1 VNESLAQKLAAFG
14 MAVSMAAAA
23 VVVAD
28 QWQWTSVS
36 ASSEGISPTNLLVSR
51 SVYQGT
57 APLITVGQPLPGA
70 VATTFKAGATVTTG
84 VVASV
89 SSLATGNPVQIT
101 VGGVA
106 HIVTLTSVNTATKAI
121 AWTPALPSAP
131 ASGNPCLPLAAANGS
146 YPGVWA
152 NETPDPSFGVTSSI
166 FLDQMTPDGVLVNSL
181 EIDTAHIV
189 TSFSSKSELALNL
202 STDRTKVTFMGYVGS
217 GINALDVSNANTV
230 SPVTGAFSTVD
241 PTNPVSLS
249 YNRGV
254 AQIDHS
260 GSLQVTEST
269 AYSGNNGRA
278 VVLNNTNGASAYYM
292 AGNAGNGGNPQ
303 PAGIILGAGA
313 QFLFPGQSPLLL
325 PSPLGSFSIT
335 QLKDP
340 NNPPNFYAPDKVGKD
355 TNFRGL
361 ATFGQVIYLSKGSG
375 GNGINTVY
383 FVDTTG
389 LACTSASATPGIGL
403 PLSGATLPT
412 TPTFFSNLTDAASLQ
427 NNGLLPTNMCVLA
440 GFPTTLAKNLVNP
453 TTDNFPFGIW
463 FADAKTVYIADEG
476 QGVAGDM
483 SAGLQKWVFNDASS
497 IWEKKYV
504 LQQGLNRFHPY
515 SVPNGPNGEVYPP
528 ALNPAAD
535 GLRNLTGRVNA
546 DGTVSIWAI
555 TSTVSTNVDQG
566 ADPNQL
572 VFITDNLANTTA
584 AGAAMETFTV
594 LRTARFGEVLRGVS
608 FAPAVPLTKDDCKDD
623 GWRNLVR
630 ADGSSFK
637 NQGSC
642 VSYVNTGK

>member
-1 VNESLAQKLAAFG
+1 VNESLIQKLVSVGA
-14 MAVSMAAAA
+14 AVSMAAAA
-23 VVVAD
+23 VIVAD
-28 QWQWTSVS
+28 HWQWTRVS
-36 ASSEGISPTNLLVSR
+36 ASSQGFSPSNLLVSR
-51 SVYQGT
+51 SVYEGT
-57 APLITVGQPLPGA
+57 APLITVGQMLPGA

-89 SSLATGNPVQIT
+89 SGLAAGNPVQIT

-106 HIVTLTSVNTATKAI
+106 HIVTLTTVNTTTKAI
-121 AWTPALPSAP
+121 AWTPALPTAP

-181 EIDTAHIV
+181 QIDPAHIV

-241 PTNPVSLS
+241 PTNPVNLS

-254 AQIDHS
+254 GQIDHV
-260 GSLQVTEST
+260 GAFQVTEST

-278 VVLNNTNGASAYYM
+278 ALLNNTNGASAYYM
-292 AGNAGNGGNPQ
+292 SGNAGNGGNPQ
-303 PAGIILGAGA
+303 PAGIIIGAGA
-313 QFLFPGQSPLLL
+313 QFLVPGQSPLLL

-361 ATFGQVIYLSKGSG
+361 TTFGQVIYVSKGSG

-383 FVDTTG
+383 FIDTTG
-389 LACTSASATPGIGL
+389 LACPSTSATPGIGL
-403 PLSGATLPT
+403 PLSDVTLPT
-412 TPTFFSNLTDAASLQ
+412 TPTFFSNLTNATSLQ
-427 NNGLLPTNMCVLA
+427 TNGLVPTNMCVLA

-483 SAGLQKWVFNDASS
+483 SAGLQKWVFNDTSS
-497 IWEKKYV
+497 MWEKKYV

-535 GLRNLTGRVNA
+535 GLRNLTGRVNG

-572 VFITDNLANTTA
+572 VFIADNLANTSA
-584 AGAAMETFTV
+584 AGAALESFTV

-608 FAPAVPLTKDDCKDD
+608 FAPAVPLTKDDCKDG
-623 GWRNLVR
+623 GWQNLVR

>member
-1 VNESLAQKLAAFG
+1 
-14 MAVSMAAAA
+14 
-23 VVVAD
+23 
-28 QWQWTSVS
+28 
-36 ASSEGISPTNLLVSR
+36 
-51 SVYQGT
+51 
-57 APLITVGQPLPGA
+57 LPGA

-106 HIVTLTSVNTATKAI
+106 HTVTLTSVNTATKAI
-121 AWTPALPSAP
+121 AWTPALPTAP

-181 EIDTAHIV
+181 EIDPAHVV

-202 STDRTKVTFMGYVGS
+202 STDRTKLTFMGYVGS

-241 PTNPVSLS
+241 PTNPVNLS

-254 AQIDHS
+254 AQIDHL
-260 GSLQVTEST
+260 GNLQITEST

-278 VVLNNTNGASAYYM
+278 ALLNNTNGASAYYM

-389 LACTSASATPGIGL
+389 MACSSTSATPGIGL

-412 TPTFFSNLTDAASLQ
+412 TPTFFSNLTSAASLQ
-427 NNGLLPTNMCVLA
+427 TNGLVPTNMCVLA
-440 GFPTTLAKNLVNP
+440 GFPTTLAKNLVDP

-497 IWEKKYV
+497 TWEKKYV

-515 SVPNGPNGEVYPP
+515 SVPNGPNGEVYPT

-546 DGTVSIWAI
+546 DGTVNIWAI
-555 TSTVSTNVDQG
+555 TSTVSANVDQG

-572 VFITDNLANTTA
+572 VYITDVLANTSA
-584 AGAAMETFTV
+584 AGAAQETFTV

-608 FAPAVPLTKDDCKDD
+608 FAPAVPMSKDDCKGG
-623 GWRNLVR
+623 GWPNLVR

-637 NQGSC
+637 NQGAC

>member
-1 VNESLAQKLAAFG
+1 
-14 MAVSMAAAA
+14 MAGAA
-23 VVVAD
+23 VIVAD
-28 QWQWTSVS
+28 HWLWTNVS
-36 ASSEGISPTNLLVSR
+36 ASSPGFSPANLVVSR
-51 SVYQGT
+51 SVYEGT
-57 APLITVGQPLPGA
+57 APLITVAQPLPGA

-89 SSLATGNPVQIT
+89 SSLAAGNPVQIT

-106 HIVTLTSVNTATKAI
+106 HIVTLTSVNTTTKAI
-121 AWTPALPSAP
+121 AWAPPLPSAP

-230 SPVTGAFSTVD
+230 SPVTGPFSTVD

-260 GSLQVTEST
+260 GNLQVTEST

-412 TPTFFSNLTDAASLQ
+412 TPTFFSNLTDATSLQ

-453 TTDNFPFGIW
+453 ATDNFPFGIW

-497 IWEKKYV
+497 MWEKKYV

-584 AGAAMETFTV
+584 AGAALETFAV